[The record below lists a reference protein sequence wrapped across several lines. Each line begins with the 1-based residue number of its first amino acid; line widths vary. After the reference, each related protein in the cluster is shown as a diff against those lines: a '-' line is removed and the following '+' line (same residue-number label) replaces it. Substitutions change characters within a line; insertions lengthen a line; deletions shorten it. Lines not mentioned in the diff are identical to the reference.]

1 MGAQT
6 VIETKELTKYYGQQA
21 AVDGLSITVQ
31 EGEIFGFLGPNGAG
45 KTTIILMLL
54 GLTEPSRGEA
64 TVCGFNP
71 IREPLKVKRL
81 VGYLPE
87 NVGFYRDMTA
97 RENLQYVARLNRIP
111 DKTAPEKIDEAL
123 EIVGLSEDSAKK
135 VGVFSRGMNQRL
147 GIAEVLIK
155 DPKIC
160 FLDEPTL
167 GLDPDGAI
175 RMIELIQDLSQ
186 ERKITMLISSHN
198 LDQVQRISHRVGIMI
213 KGKLVAMG
221 PMEDLAKEKLGVGK
235 KKYTLEQVYMKYFHE
250 GELWLNYP
258 KISVRYSRREST
270 LMVFWSSSRR
280 SWRTILAA
288 IAFSSCLPSS
298 PW

>member
-1 MGAQT
+1 VVGEEVTMGAQT
-6 VIETKELTKYYGQQA
+6 VIETKGLTKYYGQQA
-21 AVDGLSITVQ
+21 AVDELTFNVQ

-54 GLTEPSRGEA
+54 GLTEPSKGEA
-64 TVCGFNP
+64 MVCGFSP

-97 RENLQYVARLNRIP
+97 RENLQYVARLNSIP

-123 EIVGLSEDSAKK
+123 EIVELSEDSEKK
-135 VGVFSRGMNQRL
+135 VGIFSRGMSQRL

-175 RMIELIQDLSQ
+175 RMIELIQGLSQ

-235 KKYTLEQVYMKYFHE
+235 KKYTLEQIYMKYFHE
-250 GELWLNYP
+250 E
-258 KISVRYSRREST
+258 
-270 LMVFWSSSRR
+270 
-280 SWRTILAA
+280 
-288 IAFSSCLPSS
+288 
-298 PW
+298 